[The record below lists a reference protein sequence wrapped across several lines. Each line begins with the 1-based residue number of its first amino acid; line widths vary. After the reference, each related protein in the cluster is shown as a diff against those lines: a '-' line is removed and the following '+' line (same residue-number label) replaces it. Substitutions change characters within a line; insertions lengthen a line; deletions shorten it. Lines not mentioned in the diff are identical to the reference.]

1 MVSITISFSTI
12 SITLQEIV
20 RPPKQFYPLHIPKKL
35 QKSLPYKDK
44 PKLAPANPKKPLDSN
59 RIAIIQSPHEQRVSH
74 MMKMI
79 KTNYDAKKD
88 KTKQETEVRKTK
100 FKEAKLAE
108 EMRKLKRQKELRK
121 KICRT
126 ISKMEGIKAAGKDGS
141 NGKRRR

>member
-1 MVSITISFSTI
+1 M
-12 SITLQEIV
+12 QPIV
-20 RPPKQFYPLHIPKKL
+20 RPPKQFYPLHVPKQL
-35 QKSLPYKDK
+35 QNALPYKDK
-44 PKLAPANPKKPLDSN
+44 PKLGPVDPKKPVDSN

-88 KTKQETEVRKTK
+88 RTKKETDARVKK

-121 KICRT
+121 KICRS
-126 ISKMEGIKAAGKDGS
+126 ISKMEGIKAAKEGGG
-141 NGKRRR
+141 GKRRR